1 MGGKDEK
8 IVNSMKYKF
17 IIFYLISLVTLTGYA
32 KDDIKRPE
40 TYNYVRGI
48 EAIQNN
54 NYREGHEYLSKE
66 ISDNPK
72 NGYAYCWIA
81 TIDQYNEDYGQALT
95 NCDLALKYLPKKDKI
110 YVSFAHK
117 LKAEIYKELGENDK
131 ATLEFNA
138 AVKVSPNDVDL
149 LNDRG
154 NFYYYLEKYDLSDV
168 DYQKIIQL
176 EPSNPLGY
184 LGVARNLIALEQFN
198 DAIEQLDYAIKLSS
212 NYGRPYAFRAQSYL
226 ALSNWNK
233 GTDDL
238 ISALATDSDD
248 KAFRLMQDLSG
259 EAFDTFISK
268 LKIQS
273 LKEPNESKW
282 LYYAGV
288 MHEHNN
294 QPRKAIPYYQSAME
308 KNANSTIAERIAN
321 CYQDLGDFSE
331 ALVWVNRALEL
342 NEEDYDLV
350 LLKADLLN
358 DLGDVDGG
366 IKELDKFISK
376 YPEFFYGYYRRGF
389 FKDNAQRID
398 EALEDYSLA
407 IALNPDYAYSYLGRG
422 DMLKAKGD
430 NAKAMADYRKVV
442 EIDTVPSSN
451 CAAQYAL
458 LELGRKDEAIAFM
471 DSIIA
476 TDPTNAG
483 NYYDA
488 ACLYSRMKIKDKAL
502 GSLMTAFEKG
512 YRRFAH
518 IMADDDLKFIRDT
531 ETFKNL
537 IEEYQ
542 RRQSE
547 ENQTQE
553 SEGYVEEI
561 VTVPFTK
568 EGGVYKVKCTINDL
582 PLHFIFDT
590 GASSVSI
597 SMVEAN
603 FMMKNDFLKSSD
615 VIGSQHF
622 IDANGDISEGT
633 IINLSHVNFGGLE
646 LPNVRAS
653 VVRNQKAPLLLGQT
667 VLNRLGKIEIDNENQ
682 QLKITHKIKK

>member
-1 MGGKDEK
+1 MEGKDEK
-8 IVNSMKYKF
+8 IVNSMKYRF
-17 IIFYLISLVTLTGYA
+17 IILLFISLVTLKGYT

-40 TYNYVRGI
+40 TYNFVRGI
-48 EAIQNN
+48 EAIQSN
-54 NYREGHEYLSKE
+54 NYREAYDFLSKE

-72 NGYAYCWIA
+72 NGYSYCWIA
-81 TIDQYNEDYGQALT
+81 TIDQYNENYGQALT
-95 NCDLALKYLPKKDKI
+95 NCDLALKYLPRKDKT

-131 ATLEFNA
+131 AIHEYDA
-138 AVKVSPNDVDL
+138 AVKASPDDIDL
-149 LNDRG
+149 HNDRG
-154 NFYYYLEKYDLSDV
+154 NFYYYLEKYDLSDL
-168 DYQKIIQL
+168 DYHKIIQL
-176 EPSNPLGY
+176 ESANPLGY
-184 LGVARNLIALEQFN
+184 IGVARNFIALEQFN
-198 DAIEQLDYAIKLSS
+198 DAITQLDYAIKLSS
-212 NYGRPYAFRAQSYL
+212 NYGRPFAFRAQSYL

-238 ISALATDSDD
+238 ISALATDNDD

-273 LKEPNESKW
+273 TKEPNESKW
-282 LYYAGV
+282 SYYAGV
-288 MHEHNN
+288 MYEHNN
-294 QPRKAIPYYQSAME
+294 DPKKAIPYYQYAME
-308 KNANSTIAERIAN
+308 KDANSTIAERLAN
-321 CYQDLGDFSE
+321 CYQNLGDFME
-331 ALVWVNRALEL
+331 ALVWVNRAIEL
-342 NEEDYDLV
+342 NEDDYDFI

-366 IKELDKFISK
+366 IKELDKFILK

-389 FKDNAQRID
+389 FKDNAKRID
-398 EALEDYSLA
+398 DALEDYSLA
-407 IALNPDYAYSYLGRG
+407 IALNPNYAYSYLGRG

-430 NAKAMADYRKVV
+430 NVKAMADYRMVV

-458 LELGRKDEAIAFM
+458 LELGRRDDAIAFM

-476 TDPTNAG
+476 SEPNNAD

-488 ACLYSRMKIKDKAL
+488 ACLYSRMGIKDKAL
-502 GSLMTAFEKG
+502 GSLMTALEKG

-518 IMADDDLKFIRDT
+518 IKADGDLDLIKDT
-531 ETFKNL
+531 DTFKNL
-537 IEEYQ
+537 MDEYQ
-542 RRQSE
+542 CRQNE
-547 ENQTQE
+547 ENKTLDT
-553 SEGYVEEI
+553 EGFKEE
-561 VTVPFTK
+561 VLTVPFIK
-568 EGGVYKVKCTINDL
+568 EGGVYKVKCTINEL

-590 GASSVSI
+590 GASSVSL

-603 FMMKNDFLKSSD
+603 FMMKNNFLKPSD

-646 LPNVRAS
+646 LSNVRAS

>member
-17 IIFYLISLVTLTGYA
+17 IILYLISLVTLTGYA

-48 EAIQNN
+48 EAIQSN
-54 NYREGHEYLSKE
+54 NYREGHDYLSKE

-95 NCDLALKYLPKKDKI
+95 NCNLALKYLPKKDKS

-154 NFYYYLEKYDLSDV
+154 NFYYYLDKYDLSDL
-168 DYQKIIQL
+168 DYRKIIQL

-198 DAIEQLDYAIKLSS
+198 DAIAQLDYAIKLSA

-248 KAFRLMQDLSG
+248 KAFRLMQDLTG

-342 NEEDYDLV
+342 NDEDYDLV

-547 ENQTQE
+547 ENQTPE
-553 SEGYVEEI
+553 SEGYVDEV
-561 VTVPFTK
+561 VTVPFSK

-653 VVRNQKAPLLLGQT
+653 VVRNQTAPLLLGQT

>member
-8 IVNSMKYKF
+8 IVKSMKYKF

-95 NCDLALKYLPKKDKI
+95 NCDLALKYLPKKDKT

-131 ATLEFNA
+131 ATLEYNA

-154 NFYYYLEKYDLSDV
+154 SFYYYLDKYDLSDL
-168 DYQKIIQL
+168 DYRKIIQL

-198 DAIEQLDYAIKLSS
+198 DAIVQLDYAIKLSS

-238 ISALATDSDD
+238 ISALSIDSDD
-248 KAFRLMQDLSG
+248 KAFRLMQDLTG

-288 MHEHNN
+288 MYEHNN

-321 CYQDLGDFSE
+321 CYQYLGDFSE

-442 EIDTVPSSN
+442 EIDTVPSSD

-542 RRQSE
+542 RRQRE
-547 ENQTQE
+547 ENQAQE

>member
-1 MGGKDEK
+1 MGEKNEK
-8 IVNSMKYKF
+8 IVNRMNYKF
-17 IIFYLISLVTLTGYA
+17 IIFYLISLVTLNGYA

-40 TYNYVRGI
+40 TYNFVRGI
-48 EAIQNN
+48 EAIQSN
-54 NYREGHEYLSKE
+54 NYREGHDYLSKE

-95 NCDLALKYLPKKDKI
+95 NCDLALKYLPKKDKT

-117 LKAEIYKELGENDK
+117 PKAEIYKELGENDK

-154 NFYYYLEKYDLSDV
+154 NFYYYIDKYDLSDL
-168 DYQKIIQL
+168 DYRKIIQL

-198 DAIEQLDYAIKLSS
+198 DAIVQLDYAIKLSS

-238 ISALATDSDD
+238 ISALSIDSDD
-248 KAFRLMQDLSG
+248 KAFRLMQDLTG

-288 MHEHNN
+288 MYEHNN

-542 RRQSE
+542 HRQSE
-547 ENQTQE
+547 ENQTPE
-553 SEGYVEEI
+553 SEGYVEEV
-561 VTVPFTK
+561 VTVPFSK

>member
-17 IIFYLISLVTLTGYA
+17 IILYLISLVTLTGYA

-48 EAIQNN
+48 EAIQSN
-54 NYREGHEYLSKE
+54 NYREGHDYLSKE

-95 NCDLALKYLPKKDKI
+95 NCDLALKYLPKKDKS

-131 ATLEFNA
+131 VTLEFNA

-154 NFYYYLEKYDLSDV
+154 NFYYYLDKYDLSDL
-168 DYQKIIQL
+168 DYRKIIQL

-198 DAIEQLDYAIKLSS
+198 DAIAQLDYAIKLSA

-248 KAFRLMQDLSG
+248 KAFRLMQDLTG

-342 NEEDYDLV
+342 NDEDYDLV

-547 ENQTQE
+547 ENQTPE
-553 SEGYVEEI
+553 SEGYVDEV
-561 VTVPFTK
+561 VTVPFSK

-653 VVRNQKAPLLLGQT
+653 VVRNQTAPLLLGQT

>member
-8 IVNSMKYKF
+8 IVKSMKYKF

-288 MHEHNN
+288 MYEHNN
-294 QPRKAIPYYQSAME
+294 LPRKAIPYYQSAME